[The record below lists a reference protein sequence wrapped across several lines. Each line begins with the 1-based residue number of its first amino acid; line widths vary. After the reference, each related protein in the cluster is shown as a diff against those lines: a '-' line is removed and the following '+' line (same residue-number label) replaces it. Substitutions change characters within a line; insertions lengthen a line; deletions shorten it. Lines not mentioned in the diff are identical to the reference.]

1 MEGGQRRPARED
13 RQAGDTAG
21 EAGVPYTPEPPRT
34 GTPKK
39 RRRRRRPPF
48 WPRLSR
54 VEPPRSTHAAA
65 EYRPPVSEEDWHNF
79 LFNFGERRPALGPR
93 APRKPFS
100 EIRLPVPDRRGLT
113 NPVDAVQLV
122 FIMKQWLSS
131 TVLGV
136 ELSLGLLLIPGCGAS
151 YHAKQVRTAQD
162 AKRLTVG
169 VVQREIRKGMSGAG
183 VLEVLGSP
191 NVVSTDESGRE
202 VWVYDRFATDVVAS
216 ESGWSVF
223 GVGGGFGRSGAGGG
237 GLGLGARAGA
247 ASKSQ
252 RTLTIIIKFDESKR
266 VRDFAYHASRF

>member
-1 MEGGQRRPARED
+1 M
-13 RQAGDTAG
+13 
-21 EAGVPYTPEPPRT
+21 GV
-34 GTPKK
+34 G
-39 RRRRRRPPF
+39 
-48 WPRLSR
+48 
-54 VEPPRSTHAAA
+54 AA
-65 EYRPPVSEEDWHNF
+65 F
-79 LFNFGERRPALGPR
+79 LA
-93 APRKPFS
+93 
-100 EIRLPVPDRRGLT
+100 I
-113 NPVDAVQLV
+113 LV
-122 FIMKQWLSS
+122 AS
-131 TVLGV
+131 
-136 ELSLGLLLIPGCGAS
+136 GCGAS
-151 YHAKQVRTAQD
+151 YHTKQVRTAQD

-216 ESGWSVF
+216 ESGWSII

-252 RTLTIIIKFDESKR
+252 RTLTIIIKFDENKK